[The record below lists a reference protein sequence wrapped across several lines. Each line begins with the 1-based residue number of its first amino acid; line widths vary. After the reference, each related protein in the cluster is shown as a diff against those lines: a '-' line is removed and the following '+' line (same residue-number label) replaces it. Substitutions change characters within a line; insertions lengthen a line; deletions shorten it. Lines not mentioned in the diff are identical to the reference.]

1 MKLRDTLICWT
12 AAWVPGM
19 RPEARDTPGV
29 KIGPYP
35 ANGWDREWQ
44 RSDGACWVDWRDVT
58 EDQRLQRL
66 LVLFT
71 VLTTRDLGSTHPSC
85 TTSS

>member
-44 RSDGACWVDWRDVT
+44 RSDGACWVDWRG
-58 EDQRLQRL
+58 R
-66 LVLFT
+66 
-71 VLTTRDLGSTHPSC
+71 SAAA
-85 TTSS
+85 TSSGPVHGPNDP